1 MTASVIAIGA
11 TLFAAGAI
19 VLAIG
24 RLVERG
30 RTAIVELLWALAFS
44 AFVAQRFAI
53 DLLGVGEGLQDSGV
67 LSIVVLAFGATAIVI
82 EYRQTGTILGAFGG

>member
-1 MTASVIAIGA
+1 MAIGL

-44 AFVAQRFAI
+44 AFVAERFAI
-53 DLLGVGEGLQDSGV
+53 DLLGVGEGLQHSGV
-67 LSIVVLAFGATAIVI
+67 LSIVVLGLAVAAIVI
-82 EYRQTGTILGAFGG
+82 EYRQTGTILGAYGG